1 MQKDT
6 LMHARTG
13 GGGACTRFQRGPV
26 SSGASS
32 FVLTTVF
39 FWRVKLRT
47 ERGRSRVA
55 RSPPGGDNKPNIKE
69 HERSFSRGASEVAS
83 AIKDVTSLQEVVAPL
98 RASRT
103 VGTVRQ

>member
-13 GGGACTRFQRGPV
+13 GGGGPHAF
-26 SSGASS
+26 SKGAGVVGRV
-32 FVLTTVF
+32 FRVLTTVF
-39 FWRVKLRT
+39 FGGSSCGGEGASL
-47 ERGRSRVA
+47 A
-55 RSPPGGDNKPNIKE
+55 PPPGGDNKPSIKE

-98 RASRT
+98 
-103 VGTVRQ
+103 